1 MGPVPASALRRIVS
15 LHMEENAPP
24 YARFFSL
31 AISSDLVFP
40 SSPPSAGPDNRA

>member
-15 LHMEENAPP
+15 LRMEENAR

-31 AISSDLVFP
+31 AISSDLGFP
-40 SSPPSAGPDNRA
+40 SSSSVGRPR

>member
-1 MGPVPASALRRIVS
+1 MGSVPASVLRRIVS
-15 LHMEENAPP
+15 LRMEENAR

-40 SSPPSAGPDNRA
+40 SSLPSAGPDNRA